1 MAINVNT
8 QDIDQYPGVV
18 KRVTVDQAQLIPT
31 GFAGDEQYVI
41 TISTSAYSDNT
52 LNTAI
57 QDLYIMEF
65 DAGWCK
71 SSGLRGTG
79 GKFALD
85 ATHKSLKIKMDATV
99 SGTDGN
105 GYYTITL
112 EHSGGLGIAGSA
124 VAADMEAKIRDI
136 TVETGDTGYQL
147 AYTNTTVEFTDGKF
161 RIISGSIGR
170 YYSGQ
175 YRSSVDV
182 ISADT
187 NDCTAI
193 LGFDVPVKS
202 ETIDSIA
209 IGETLLY
216 ADYTGGTTPLQL
228 DSVNGLSVGDSLA
241 ITDGNNTEYFPVLAI
256 SGTNVT
262 VPITGTN
269 GFDGIAND
277 YATASGSQVQLLRMQ
292 DPDVRPLT
300 YFDSVDS
307 LVRYGIKSIINQIDY
322 SS

>member
-8 QDIDQYPGVV
+8 QDIDNYPGVV
-18 KRVTVDQAQLIPT
+18 KRVTVDQEQFIPT
-31 GFAGDEQYVI
+31 GFAGDEQYAI

-52 LNTAI
+52 SNTAI

-85 ATHKSLKIKMDATV
+85 ASNNSLKVKMDATI

-105 GYYTITL
+105 GYYTIVL
-112 EHSGGLGIAGSA
+112 DHNNGLGIAGSA
-124 VAADMEAKIRDI
+124 VAADMEEKIRSI
-136 TVETGDTGYQL
+136 TVETGDAGYQL
-147 AYTNTTVEFTDGKF
+147 SYTNATVEFIDGKF
-161 RIISGSIGR
+161 WIVSGSIGR
-170 YYSGQ
+170 YYSGT

-182 ISADT
+182 QPAAT
-187 NDCTAI
+187 NDCTTI
-193 LGFDVPVKS
+193 LGFDVPVRS
-202 ETIDSIA
+202 EVIDSQSVA
-209 IGETLLY
+209 ETLIA

-228 DSVNGLSVGDSLA
+228 TSAAGITIGDCLA
-241 ITDGNNTEYFPVLAI
+241 ITDGVNTEYFPVLAI
-256 SGTNVT
+256 SGTNIT

-269 GFDGIAND
+269 GFDGISNN
-277 YATASGSQVQLLRMQ
+277 YVTASGAQVQLLKMQ

-307 LVRYGIKSIINQIDY
+307 LVRYGLKNIINQIDY